1 MATKARVAIRFTSMD
16 SWQEKDEEVLK
27 IIKDD
32 AGTNGFP
39 VVKTAPPLYLP
50 PALSQEAIDK
60 LKALDGISV
69 EVIEE

>member
-1 MATKARVAIRFTSMD
+1 MATKSRVAIRFTSID
-16 SWQEKDEEVLK
+16 NWQEKDEEILK

-32 AGTNGFP
+32 TGTDGFP
-39 VVKTAPPLYLP
+39 VVKTVPPLYLP
-50 PALSQEAIDK
+50 PALSQKAIDK